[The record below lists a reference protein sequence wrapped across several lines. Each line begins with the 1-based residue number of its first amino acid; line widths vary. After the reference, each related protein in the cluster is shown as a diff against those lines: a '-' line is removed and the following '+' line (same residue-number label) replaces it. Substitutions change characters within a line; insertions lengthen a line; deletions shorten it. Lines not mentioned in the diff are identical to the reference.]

1 GSLQASIR
9 SSPVSQEIIQP
20 SYNLDSNLEFFKVLG
35 AAPKTLIEFT
45 KIIGDLLMNWN
56 PLFYLTLTLL

>member
-1 GSLQASIR
+1 
-9 SSPVSQEIIQP
+9 
-20 SYNLDSNLEFFKVLG
+20 VLG

-56 PLFYLTLTLL
+56 PLFYLTLTSNTSKYKNSLCYTHKELLYWFAYKIQIN